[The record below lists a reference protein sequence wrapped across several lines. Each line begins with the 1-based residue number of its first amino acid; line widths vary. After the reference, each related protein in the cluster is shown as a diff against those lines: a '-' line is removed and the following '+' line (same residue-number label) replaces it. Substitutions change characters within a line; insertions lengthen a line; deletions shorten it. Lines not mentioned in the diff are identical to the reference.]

1 MLDVIKSVGR
11 QGFPPPLAPRKNA
24 LMQDMKTTTAKT
36 QRSTKTEKSVAQ
48 ERSKAK
54 SVAQSEVQPGASRAA
69 SQVEEKPGWCK
80 GLTSERWF

>member
-1 MLDVIKSVGR
+1 
-11 QGFPPPLAPRKNA
+11 
-24 LMQDMKTTTAKT
+24 MQDMKTTTAKT

-69 SQVEEKPGWCK
+69 SQVEENRGGAK
-80 GLTSERWF
+80 G